1 MKKIIIIISL
11 IIITSL
17 AGFSFIY
24 SIINIVNI
32 VNKEYITGGFY
43 SLKGLIKQL
52 KQGTN

>member
-24 SIINIVNI
+24 SIINIVN
-32 VNKEYITGGFY
+32 KEYIKEAFI
-43 SLKGLIKQL
+43 L
-52 KQGTN
+52 